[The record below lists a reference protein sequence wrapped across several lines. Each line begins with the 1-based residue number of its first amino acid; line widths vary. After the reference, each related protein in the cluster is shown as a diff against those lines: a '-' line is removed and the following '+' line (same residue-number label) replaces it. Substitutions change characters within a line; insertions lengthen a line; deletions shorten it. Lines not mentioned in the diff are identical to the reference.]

1 MKKLS
6 SLLAAL
12 FFLAISFSANAQ
24 TKAGADYFV
33 GKWNVLVKE
42 TPNGDWKSVF
52 VLEKKDGKITGVIQ
66 DTTGKEITKIDNAEL
81 KENEVTV
88 YFNTNGYDVNVVL
101 TKKDEDHATGK
112 MMSMFD
118 AEADRA
124 KATK

>member
-12 FFLAISFSANAQ
+12 FFLTISFNANAQ
-24 TKAGADYFV
+24 TKTGADYFV
-33 GKWNVLVKE
+33 GKWNVWVKE

-81 KENEVTV
+81 KENDVTV
-88 YFNTNGYDVNVVL
+88 YFNTNGYDVNVAL

-118 AEADRA
+118 AVADRA
-124 KATK
+124 KGTK